1 MGELTLRQLEYFVAV
16 VDAGSVTSAS
26 KKVNVTQATV
36 SMAIAQLESHLGTDL
51 LIRQQSKGVVP
62 TRAGR
67 ELSARARHVVAM
79 TAEIEQVAA
88 TGASEISGLLEIGCV
103 SSLSPQVVPPL
114 AAHFER
120 HYPQVTFNYR
130 EGSSG
135 DLQQALIDGAF
146 DKAFVFSR
154 QALEAVRSHDITE
167 AILKIMLPAKHPLCS
182 RKSISFSEVAHESAI
197 LIDLPP
203 SRDRS
208 IEFMRTGGVVPRIR
222 WTSTNLA
229 TVMALVA
236 NGLGYSLRYA
246 LPGETNTPGPGVIEI
261 PVADTVPRN
270 AITAVV
276 PRGIHTPRRVDEAIR
291 FLSHHFSETEREVTE
306 AH

>member
-16 VDAGSVTSAS
+16 VDAGSVTAAS

-36 SMAIAQLESHLGTDL
+36 SMAIAQLESRLGTDL

-88 TGASEISGLLEIGCV
+88 TGTSEISGVLEIGCV

-114 AAHFER
+114 AAHFAR

-130 EGSSG
+130 EGSAG
-135 DLQQALIDGAF
+135 DLQQVLIDGAL
-146 DKAFVFSR
+146 DMAFVFSR
-154 QALEAVRSHDITE
+154 QTLEAVHSHDITE
-167 AILKIMLPAKHPLCS
+167 AILKIMLPAKHPLGS
-182 RKSISFSEVAHESAI
+182 KKSISFSEVAHESA
-197 LIDLPP
+197 
-203 SRDRS
+203 
-208 IEFMRTGGVVPRIR
+208 PRIR

-246 LPGETNTPGPGVIEI
+246 LPGETNAPGPGVIEI
-261 PVADTVPRN
+261 PVADTVPKN

-291 FLSHHFSETEREVTE
+291 FLSNHFSETERADAE
-306 AH
+306 AP

>member
-16 VDAGSVTSAS
+16 VDAGSVTAAS

-36 SMAIAQLESHLGTDL
+36 SMAIAQLESRLGTDL

-88 TGASEISGLLEIGCV
+88 TGTSEISGVLEIGCV

-114 AAHFER
+114 AAHFAR

-130 EGSSG
+130 EGSAG
-135 DLQQALIDGAF
+135 DLQQVLIDGAL
-146 DKAFVFSR
+146 DMAFVFSR
-154 QALEAVRSHDITE
+154 QTLEAVHSHDITE
-167 AILKIMLPAKHPLCS
+167 AILKIMLPAKHPLGS
-182 RKSISFSEVAHESAI
+182 KKSISFSEVAHESAI

-208 IEFMRTGGVVPRIR
+208 IEFMRNAGVDPQQLHSPHVYPSFSAEPHGNS
-222 WTSTNLA
+222 WKLHE
-229 TVMALVA
+229 
-236 NGLGYSLRYA
+236 
-246 LPGETNTPGPGVIEI
+246 PPK
-261 PVADTVPRN
+261 
-270 AITAVV
+270 
-276 PRGIHTPRRVDEAIR
+276 RRVPLILGAERHPTETPVISDSTSIQCGFE
-291 FLSHHFSETEREVTE
+291 SHWGDH
-306 AH
+306 